1 MNGFT
6 CGGAVQTIIKKRT
19 HLASVYSFRT
29 NNLQYIQIKSLKLVL
44 LEVRRMSSTLTSTL
58 NTLLNVLPV
67 GVAMMTS
74 YSWAPDL
81 NKTFSGSAV
90 RFSFGK
96 VS

>member
-1 MNGFT
+1 
-6 CGGAVQTIIKKRT
+6 
-19 HLASVYSFRT
+19 
-29 NNLQYIQIKSLKLVL
+29 
-44 LEVRRMSSTLTSTL
+44 MSSTLTSTL
-58 NTLLNVLPV
+58 DTLLNVLPV

-74 YSWAPDL
+74 YPWAPDL